1 VRLLA
6 LALVLVAAAADAAVL
21 KVAELNTDQIRALDR
36 ARTAVILPGG
46 ILEEHGPYLPS
57 YSDGYMNERV
67 TRDLAE
73 AIGARPGWTALVFPV
88 IPLGSGGANE
98 IGAHY
103 SYPGSYTVRSTTVR
117 AIFTDLASE
126 LGDQGF
132 RWVFVVHGHGS
143 PHHNRALD
151 DASDFFRD
159 TYGGQMVHL
168 FGLMEVLTCCD
179 AGRRTASEE
188 ALRED
193 GFTVHA
199 GAGEHSNVMSLRPDL
214 VPDTIAK
221 APTHTAKSPAELVAA
236 ARRPDWPGYFG
247 APRHAN
253 AARGA
258 VALAQQSAFIVRLAQ
273 EVLDGRDLR
282 DRPRY
287 ADEIMKQPDIAKV
300 VEDSLA
306 RESQIEARHQ
316 QWLAARAKK

>member
-1 VRLLA
+1 LRLLA
-6 LALVLVAAAADAAVL
+6 LALVLAAAAADAAVL
-21 KVAELNTDQIRALDR
+21 KVAELNTEQIRALDR
-36 ARTAVILPGG
+36 AKTAVILPGG

-67 TRDLAE
+67 AHDLAE

-132 RWVFVVHGHGS
+132 RWIFVVHGHGA
-143 PHHNRALD
+143 PQHNRALD

-168 FGLMEVLTCCD
+168 YGLMEVLTCCD

-188 ALRED
+188 VHRED

-199 GAGEHSNVMSLRPDL
+199 GAGEHSNVMFLRPDL
-214 VPDTIAK
+214 VPDTIGK
-221 APTHTAKSPAELVAA
+221 APTLTATSPAELVAA

-258 VALAQQSAFIVRLAQ
+258 AGLTQQSAFIVRLAQ

-287 ADEIMKQPDIAKV
+287 ANETMKQPDLAKT

-306 RESQIEARHQ
+306 HESRIEARYQ
-316 QWLAARAKK
+316 QWLAARVKK